1 MKGKMTVYEMIQEL
15 AQYPAD
21 QLIEVNVYADGF
33 GVEAEAQEEAE
44 EGDYIDAKVCID
56 EEIQEMSVEEYKKF
70 NGQRVVRIN
79 AYTPVPE
86 GERTCEK
93 RMKARTRW
101 GAAFKILYAKILYD
115 YVEVEEVR
123 NSES

>member
-21 QLIEVNVYADGF
+21 QLLEVNVYADGF

-56 EEIQEMSVEEYKKF
+56 EEHSGNVSRRIQKD
-70 NGQRVVRIN
+70 QR
-79 AYTPVPE
+79 
-86 GERTCEK
+86 
-93 RMKARTRW
+93 
-101 GAAFKILYAKILYD
+101 
-115 YVEVEEVR
+115 
-123 NSES
+123 SESSQNQCGLE

>member
-33 GVEAEAQEEAE
+33 GVEAETQEEAE

-79 AYTPVPE
+79 VDLDSSRKEYA
-86 GERTCEK
+86 GKSRIDKLSCGSGRK
-93 RMKARTRW
+93 RENC
-101 GAAFKILYAKILYD
+101 YAGWKSGCRR
-115 YVEVEEVR
+115 EMQ
-123 NSES
+123 SGGC

>member
-21 QLIEVNVYADGF
+21 QLLEVNVYADGF
-33 GVEAEAQEEAE
+33 GVEAEAQEEAQEEAE

-56 EEIQEMSVEEYKKF
+56 EDIQEMSVEEYKKI

-79 AYTPVPE
+79 VDLE
-86 GERTCEK
+86 
-93 RMKARTRW
+93 
-101 GAAFKILYAKILYD
+101 
-115 YVEVEEVR
+115 
-123 NSES
+123 

>member
-33 GVEAEAQEEAE
+33 GVEAEAQEE
-44 EGDYIDAKVCID
+44 GDYIDAKVCID

-79 AYTPVPE
+79 VDLE
-86 GERTCEK
+86 
-93 RMKARTRW
+93 
-101 GAAFKILYAKILYD
+101 
-115 YVEVEEVR
+115 
-123 NSES
+123 

>member
-21 QLIEVNVYADGF
+21 QLLEVNVYADGF

-56 EEIQEMSVEEYKKF
+56 EDIQEMSVEEYKKD
-70 NGQRVVRIN
+70 QRSESSQNQCGFGVV
-79 AYTPVPE
+79 
-86 GERTCEK
+86 
-93 RMKARTRW
+93 
-101 GAAFKILYAKILYD
+101 
-115 YVEVEEVR
+115 YVED
-123 NSES
+123 

>member
-1 MKGKMTVYEMIQEL
+1 MKGKMTVYEMMQEL

-79 AYTPVPE
+79 VDLE
-86 GERTCEK
+86 
-93 RMKARTRW
+93 
-101 GAAFKILYAKILYD
+101 
-115 YVEVEEVR
+115 
-123 NSES
+123 

>member
-44 EGDYIDAKVCID
+44 EGQYREAHRTS
-56 EEIQEMSVEEYKKF
+56 EAAQHREPA
-70 NGQRVVRIN
+70 RIH
-79 AYTPVPE
+79 
-86 GERTCEK
+86 RT
-93 RMKARTRW
+93 A
-101 GAAFKILYAKILYD
+101 L
-115 YVEVEEVR
+115 
-123 NSES
+123 